1 MARIYPLFSSSKGNS
16 TFIGTEK
23 GGFLIDCGVSF
34 KRLSAALE
42 VNNIPLTAV
51 QAVFIT
57 HEHSDHISGL
67 KMLAKHTG
75 IPVYGT
81 KRTLQRLCDTDKISP
96 NSPVIDMIGKSISC
110 AGHELSCFSTPHD
123 AIQSCGYRI
132 ATDDGKVCAVCTD
145 VGHITPE
152 VDSALEGC
160 RFVLIES
167 NYDEGML
174 RHGSYPIYLK
184 ERILS
189 PIGHLSNNDCGI
201 QVKRMIEHG
210 TTHILLGHLSPENNT
225 PDIAYSTVRSHL
237 GGAVSGRD
245 YIMGVAPMETQGGA
259 VIF

>member
-1 MARIYPLFSSSKGNS
+1 M
-16 TFIGTEK
+16 
-23 GGFLIDCGVSF
+23 
-34 KRLSAALE
+34 
-42 VNNIPLTAV
+42 LT
-51 QAVFIT
+51 
-57 HEHSDHISGL
+57 
-67 KMLAKHTG
+67 KHTG

-96 NSPVIDMIGKSISC
+96 NSPVIDMIGKAISC
-110 AGHELSCFSTPHD
+110 AGHELTCFSTPHD

-132 ATDDGKVCAVCTD
+132 TTEDGKVCAVCTD

-152 VDSALEGC
+152 VDSALSGC

-174 RHGSYPIYLK
+174 RHGNYPIYLK

-189 PIGHLSNNDCGI
+189 PVGHLSNNACGE
-201 QVKRMIEHG
+201 QVRRMIERG
-210 TTHILLGHLSPENNT
+210 TTHILLGHLSPENNR
-225 PDIAYSTVRSHL
+225 PDIAYSTVRSYL

>member
-1 MARIYPLFSSSKGNS
+1 MREI
-16 TFIGTEK
+16 TERAYAK
-23 GGFLIDCGVSF
+23 LNLSLDVTGRREDGYHDMLMLMQTVS
-34 KRLSAALE
+34 
-42 VNNIPLTAV
+42 
-51 QAVFIT
+51 
-57 HEHSDHISGL
+57 
-67 KMLAKHTG
+67 
-75 IPVYGT
+75 
-81 KRTLQRLCDTDKISP
+81 LCDT
-96 NSPVIDMIGKSISC
+96 
-110 AGHELSCFSTPHD
+110 LRLRF
-123 AIQSCGYRI
+123 R
-132 ATDDGKVCAVCTD
+132 DDGKVCAVCTD

-189 PIGHLSNNDCGI
+189 PIGHLSNNDCGV